1 MSPVLRVPVPLE
13 VHEVRAVDGYPIAL
27 RRHGNPDGPRLVFGH
42 GNGFAADAY
51 WPFWSRFTEDFD
63 VFVHDVR
70 NHGWNPVG
78 DPDAQTI
85 PAVAADLDRVSREI
99 DRRFG
104 ARPRAGVFHSL
115 TAMAALHAATSHEY
129 AALVLFDP
137 PMLLPGRA
145 MVELERLG
153 AGMAAAT
160 RRRRWRFAQ
169 PSDYAQL
176 LAEKPA
182 FARLDP
188 SRLDLFAR
196 STLRR
201 ADDGKGYE
209 LCCPPEHEAR
219 LWDALYPF
227 ARKVDFGAMACPLKV
242 IGSDP
247 TVPNSFLPSVRM
259 PEILLI
265 EYDFVPETTHLL
277 QLEEPDLCADFTLQY
292 LAEQAFPTP

>member
-1 MSPVLRVPVPLE
+1 MSLVLRVPEPLE
-13 VHEVRAVDGYPIAL
+13 LHEVRAVDGYPITL
-27 RRHGNPDGPRLVFGH
+27 RRHGNPDGPRLVLGH
-42 GNGFAADAY
+42 GNGFAIDAY
-51 WPFWSRFTEDFD
+51 WPFWSRFTDDFD
-63 VFVHDVR
+63 VLVHDVR

-78 DPDAQTI
+78 DPDAHTI

-104 ARPRAGVFHSL
+104 ARPKAGVFHSL
-115 TAMAALHAATSHEY
+115 TALAALHAATSHEY

-153 AGMAAAT
+153 AGMGAAT
-160 RRRRWRFAQ
+160 LRRRQRFDQ
-169 PSDYAQL
+169 PSQYAQL

-182 FARLDP
+182 FGRLDAP
-188 SRLDLFAR
+188 QLDLFAR
-196 STLRR
+196 STLRP
-201 ADDGKGYE
+201 AGDGDGYE
-209 LCCPPEHEAR
+209 LSCPPAHEAR

-247 TVPNSFLPSVRM
+247 TVSNSFLPSVQM
-259 PEILLI
+259 PDILLTG
-265 EYDFVPETTHLL
+265 YDFVPETTHLL
-277 QLEEPDLCADFTLQY
+277 QLEEPDICADFTLGY
-292 LAEQAFPTP
+292 LAEQAFWTP

>member
-1 MSPVLRVPVPLE
+1 MTSVLRVPEPLE

-27 RRHGNPDGPRLVFGH
+27 RRHGNPEGPRLVLGH

-51 WPFWSRFTEDFD
+51 WPFWSKFIQDFD
-63 VFVHDVR
+63 VFLHDVR

-78 DPDAQTI
+78 DPDAHTI
-85 PAVAADLDRVSREI
+85 PAVASDLDRVSREI
-99 DRRFG
+99 DQRFG
-104 ARPRAGVFHSL
+104 ARPKAGVFHSL
-115 TAMAALHAATSHEY
+115 TAMAALHAGTSYEY

-137 PMLLPGRA
+137 PILLPGRA
-145 MVELERLG
+145 TVELERLG

-160 RRRRWRFAQ
+160 RRRRHRFAQ
-169 PSDYAQL
+169 PSDYVEL

-182 FARLDP
+182 FARLDAA
-188 SRLDLFAR
+188 RLDLFAR
-196 STLRR
+196 STLRP
-201 ADDGKGYE
+201 AGDGDGYE

-219 LWDALYPF
+219 LWDTLYPF
-227 ARKVDFGAMACPLKV
+227 ARKIDFGAMACPLKV

-277 QLEEPDLCADFTLQY
+277 LLEEPDLCADFTLRY
-292 LAEQAFPTP
+292 LAEQAFATH